1 MDSQTVF
8 GCDNAFHAYFN
19 LYAAYTVCKW
29 MCVFVF
35 VFVFLCVCVCVCVTA
50 GGVRAQ
56 RGPAASRRD
65 VDRSQLF
72 GAPLLK
78 VYAVRVELPVA
89 PSHIHVQ

>member
-8 GCDNAFHAYFN
+8 GCDNAFHAYFK

-56 RGPAASRRD
+56 RGPAGTRRD
-65 VDRSQLF
+65 VDRSRYL
-72 GAPLLK
+72 G
-78 VYAVRVELPVA
+78 LPY
-89 PSHIHVQ
+89 